1 MLFTCYH
8 YHSNRNAN
16 CLLFIKDKGIINIY
30 NVYTS
35 PPLHDYNLYDNPN
48 NEFAYLLL
56 VITEEKMKEYPDLYE
71 KYTVSMMLTEDAT
84 QLSKDERGYYIS
96 KKTIWKNLYIT
107 QKYDHDIYLPQYP
120 VMSYKLSNDIDIRDK
135 MYFIEDIV
143 MIEKHLIDEKMISR
157 YINNESKSIDKEL
170 NDIENK
176 LKIMKNV
183 SQYINKIM
191 PENFPDDLK
200 NNILAKIYVF

>member
-1 MLFTCYH
+1 
-8 YHSNRNAN
+8 
-16 CLLFIKDKGIINIY
+16 
-30 NVYTS
+30 
-35 PPLHDYNLYDNPN
+35 
-48 NEFAYLLL
+48 
-56 VITEEKMKEYPDLYE
+56 
-71 KYTVSMMLTEDAT
+71 
-84 QLSKDERGYYIS
+84 
-96 KKTIWKNLYIT
+96 
-107 QKYDHDIYLPQYP
+107 
-120 VMSYKLSNDIDIRDK
+120 
-135 MYFIEDIV
+135 

-170 NDIENK
+170 NYIENK